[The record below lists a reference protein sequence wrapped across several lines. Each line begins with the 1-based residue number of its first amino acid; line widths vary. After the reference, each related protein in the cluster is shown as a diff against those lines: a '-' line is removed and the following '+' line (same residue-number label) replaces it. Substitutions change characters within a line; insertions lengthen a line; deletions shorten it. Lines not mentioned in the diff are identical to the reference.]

1 MLKAEFFNGEIQM
14 KKLAALTGV
23 MLMAAAEA
31 MAQDK
36 AAKPARRIVVSIP
49 DRKLAVLEAG
59 RVVKIFPTAV
69 GAPKSPSP
77 AGSYT
82 IVLRLTDPTWYGK
95 GKIVP
100 PGKSSP
106 IGTRWLGL
114 SVKGYGIHGTNNPHS
129 IGHNASHGCI
139 RLRNQDIEQLFG
151 MVSVGDAVELIGERT
166 VETAQIFGP
175 AAVAQAQKRKRR
187 HSVTGS
193 KRHYA
198 MLAAVKGWQAV
209 QAAVIGALLLPIP
222 GAWAADDLNTAAVAL
237 ARKTAALAGRGEAVA
252 VAYKNMSSLAPA
264 EWSGVRTAFE
274 SALRDAGCRALD
286 SQAQSKFG

>member
-1 MLKAEFFNGEIQM
+1 MLRAKFFAGEIQM
-14 KKLAALTGV
+14 KKFAALTGV

-59 RVVKIFPTAV
+59 QVIKIFSTAV

-77 AGSYT
+77 TGSYT

-114 SVKGYGIHGTNNPHS
+114 SVKGYGIHGTNNPAS

-139 RLRNQDIEQLFG
+139 RLRNHDIEQLFN
-151 MVSVGDAVELIGERT
+151 MVSVGDAVELVGERT
-166 VETAQIFGP
+166 AETAEIFGP
-175 AAVAQAQKRKRR
+175 A
-187 HSVTGS
+187 GS
-193 KRHYA
+193 
-198 MLAAVKGWQAV
+198 V
-209 QAAVIGALLLPIP
+209 QARNGSAPI
-222 GAWAADDLNTAAVAL
+222 
-237 ARKTAALAGRGEAVA
+237 
-252 VAYKNMSSLAPA
+252 
-264 EWSGVRTAFE
+264 
-274 SALRDAGCRALD
+274 
-286 SQAQSKFG
+286 Q